1 MEDHESLKNCR
12 KSFLD
17 SISKKQGLSQ
27 CLNENPILNKA
38 TRIREIISGW
48 NREEACNICKESWF
62 DHNDATRGPNIG
74 VCQRCQND
82 KEKEIPMFSK
92 INRMIP
98 GPHPDCFKDLNKI
111 EMGAIRLII
120 PYITMFKNK
129 AAHSISFYQ
138 DIAGF
143 AKRLPKILPRPIK
156 DLQIILIDTSKG
168 KMREFKANV
177 AEIAAALEW
186 LITHSEDYRDI
197 KISEENLSQYPSNG
211 KIELPTV
218 NEAVD
223 ETDKKS
229 KTVNDTITEGTNTEK
244 HPFENDDE
252 NLNKAYEEY
261 NTLLVIKKL
270 SKINSWSEID
280 IKI

>member
-1 MEDHESLKNCR
+1 
-12 KSFLD
+12 
-17 SISKKQGLSQ
+17 
-27 CLNENPILNKA
+27 
-38 TRIREIISGW
+38 
-48 NREEACNICKESWF
+48 
-62 DHNDATRGPNIG
+62 
-74 VCQRCQND
+74 
-82 KEKEIPMFSK
+82 MFSD

-98 GPHPDCFKDLNKI
+98 GPQPDCLKDLNEI
-111 EMGAIRLII
+111 EKGAIRQII
-120 PYITMFKNK
+120 PYIIMFKNK
-129 AAHSISFYQ
+129 AGGRGYSGHSISFYQ

-186 LITHSEDYRDI
+186 LITHTEDYRDI

-270 SKINSWSEID
+270 SKINSWSETD